1 MRRSVLVVTL
11 LTGLVGLNSGI
22 GWAQASAPEI
32 EIHSGLTKLWGR
44 TNGYKFDDGGGEVSV
59 TGYFNR
65 SVGLEGEFAEFSY
78 SPPNAPAYGSHF
90 SLLFGPHFAY
100 HGSQWVNPYAHV
112 LLGFTRGDANDL
124 SSLSESGVTDRSA
137 FTIGIGGGVDVKVW
151 RMLWLRPIQAD
162 YLRESFPGV
171 LWPAPFSRALEHNR
185 RLSAGFVLRVGSR
198 RSR

>member
-11 LTGLVGLNSGI
+11 LTGLAGLNTGV
-22 GWAQASAPEI
+22 GWAQASAPEA
-32 EIHSGLTKLWGR
+32 EIHGGLTKLWGH

-59 TGYFNR
+59 TGYLNR

-78 SPPNAPAYGSHF
+78 SPPNAPAYGSYF

-100 HGSQWVNPYAHV
+100 HGNRWMNPYAHV
-112 LLGFTRGDANDL
+112 LLGFTRGDATGP
-124 SSLSESGVTDRSA
+124 SFSESGVIDRSG
-137 FTIGIGGGVDVKVW
+137 FTIGIGGGVDVKIW
-151 RMLWLRPIQAD
+151 RILWFRPIQAD
-162 YLRESFPGV
+162 YLRESFPGDPYG
-171 LWPAPFSRALEHNR
+171 LPPFSRALENNL